1 MNKIKPTGKISLRFQ
16 ISHES
21 AKYFLGRVQKSF
33 KTKKPSHK
41 LIAEFIDTQD
51 FASLPAPHQ
60 LATMMN
66 ESGVWVFP
74 LSAKPPLP
82 IDEDPP

>member
-1 MNKIKPTGKISLRFQ
+1 MDKIKPTEKISVRFR

-21 AKYFLGRVQKSF
+21 ARYFLGRVQKSF
-33 KTKKPSHK
+33 KTEKPSHK

-51 FASLPAPHQ
+51 FESLPTPHQ

-74 LSAKPPLP
+74 LNAKPPVL
-82 IDEDPP
+82 IDEDLS

>member
-1 MNKIKPTGKISLRFQ
+1 MDKIKPTEKISSRFQ

-51 FASLPAPHQ
+51 FESLPAPLQ

-74 LSAKPPLP
+74 LSAKLP
-82 IDEDPP
+82 ILIDEDMP